1 MRCCNVEEGA
11 PNETSA
17 ERTAILRLAPQDT
30 VLSGHIRDRPS
41 GGHLNFP
48 TKPNYDDY
56 PHEPTSNGERR
67 EQGSS
72 EEAIVVVKL
81 RADEGTVTYRR
92 RKLGASDPARD

>member
-1 MRCCNVEEGA
+1 MA
-11 PNETSA
+11 WSFLPS
-17 ERTAILRLAPQDT
+17 ERPLRPLW
-30 VLSGHIRDRPS
+30 GH
-41 GGHLNFP
+41 
-48 TKPNYDDY
+48 NYDDY